1 MLADLQVETPKRKDH
16 FLDNGA
22 FYMCFLYLKNSGGYN
37 SNQLSLMS
45 NVVGVSSVLNNINP
59 EHSHLQVFSD

>member
-1 MLADLQVETPKRKDH
+1 
-16 FLDNGA
+16 
-22 FYMCFLYLKNSGGYN
+22 
-37 SNQLSLMS
+37 MS